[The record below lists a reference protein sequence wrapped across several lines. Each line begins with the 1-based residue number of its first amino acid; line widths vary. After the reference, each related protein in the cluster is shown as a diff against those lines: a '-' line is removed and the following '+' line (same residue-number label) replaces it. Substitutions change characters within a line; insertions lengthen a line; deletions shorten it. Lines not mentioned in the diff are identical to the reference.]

1 MPTSSP
7 LYCVLLFLAALLLIL
22 PTGSARA
29 ADSIP
34 IKVPTGMVPVLKKQ
48 ADGSWLLEVVSTA
61 DAASPE
67 AAEAETGGAA
77 GTAAATDIPAT
88 TGGTKSVGSNEQALE
103 AQMKALDW
111 DAPVPTSPAFTAL
124 GISPENVS
132 TPMTP
137 REFALSLLNGTD
149 RQGRI
154 QSGFAVDF
162 APLTWL
168 EPGFS
173 HEDYSRSWLFRS
185 VYNTSISIGTTK
197 ESEDGDAQR
206 VALGVSM
213 RLWNSEEDDV
223 VEALSGFAKN
233 FVDQNPLPINDPRT
247 SDDDAAHAAA
257 LAARHNVA
265 ERSMAEFAR
274 LRTQTWGRGSA
285 SIAWAPTWISESGK
299 WNDLSYD
306 GSIAWA
312 AASFQLNGPSEAEL
326 NELAKN
332 GAQVDAK
339 RRFWHLLTQA
349 QFREGEHVEAEGEDA
364 ESYVQDSLLIAARLR
379 YGTVDFNGS
388 AEIGYL
394 RVWDG
399 PQGDGDAVRYGL
411 TLERKVADNTW
422 LVVSA
427 GQETGVSGGIKDESF
442 IVGGIRFGLGQKA
455 SPKSE
460 AAIRGATH

>member
-1 MPTSSP
+1 MKPSLTRS
-7 LYCVLLFLAALLLIL
+7 CVLSLFAVLLRIL
-22 PTGSARA
+22 PACPAAQA

-34 IKVPTGMVPVLKKQ
+34 IKVPAGMVPVLKKQ
-48 ADGSWLLEVVSTA
+48 ADGSWLLEVVSAAETA
-61 DAASPE
+61 STSSKKAASEDAASAA
-67 AAEAETGGAA
+67 AAE
-77 GTAAATDIPAT
+77 P
-88 TGGTKSVGSNEQALE
+88 TKSAGATEQALE
-103 AQMKALDW
+103 AQMKDLDW

-173 HEDYSRSWLFRS
+173 HEDYSGSRLFRS
-185 VYNTSISIGTTK
+185 LYNTSISIGTTK

-257 LAARHNVA
+257 LSARHNLA
-265 ERSMAEFAR
+265 ESEMAKFAR

-299 WNDLSYD
+299 WDDLRYD

-312 AASFQLNGPSEAEL
+312 AASFQLNGPNEAEL
-326 NELAKN
+326 NELARN

-394 RVWDG
+394 RVWNG

-427 GQETGVSGGIKDESF
+427 GQETGVSGGLKDESF
-442 IVGGIRFGLGQKA
+442 VVGGIRFGLGQKA
-455 SPKSE
+455 SPKSIANLAK
-460 AAIRGATH
+460 AASGR